1 MTNWSLRSIVICLA
15 VAGLVAAFLFS
26 EDHEVSTLR
35 GEMIGLDE
43 DKAMAGAIGSALEII
58 NSTRNAI
65 IQKQSP
71 ETPSPPADLRARCA

>member
-26 EDHEVSTLR
+26 VGREVSTPR